1 MSHSRFALVALVL
14 GASACSFHTTGE
26 AHARGELLLG
36 EETLHD
42 GRTRRDDTTL
52 CSAHREPYV
61 DDFLA
66 GVSTVTDEGRRVR
79 LVVVQGVEGPVM
91 GLELDGVAVEAAT
104 NGACEVRVHDVEHVR
119 GNLSVDATCDV
130 VDPATGASTTF
141 VADLRFHDCLR
152 DREVLTYG
160 VVDLAEVLVELARD
174 PEEAARLVVLIALLG
189 AGGGGH

>member
-1 MSHSRFALVALVL
+1 MSLSRFSLVVLVL
-14 GASACSFHTTGE
+14 ASSACSFHTTGE
-26 AHARGELLLG
+26 ARARGELVLG
-36 EETLHD
+36 EDVLHD

-66 GVSTVTDEGRRVR
+66 GVSTVTDDGRSVR
-79 LVVVQGVEGPVM
+79 LAVVQGIDGPVM
-91 GLELDGVAVEAAT
+91 GLELDGVAVEATT

-130 VDPATGASTTF
+130 IDPATGEPTTF
-141 VADLRFHDCLR
+141 VADLRFHECLR
-152 DREVLTYG
+152 DREVVAYG
-160 VVDLAEVLVELARD
+160 VVDLAELLVDLARH
-174 PEEAARLVVLIALLG
+174 PEEAARLVLLIALLG